1 MGQVQ
6 FIEYKGKKIVEMDFQ
21 NFIFKD
27 ISTIKEIMDEAKRL
41 IVSQPEGS
49 VLTLTNVTGL
59 RFSPEMI
66 SLFDDFT
73 EHNKT
78 YVKNGAVVGIIGLQ
92 KLAYNAVMRFSGRNL
107 PIFKARE
114 EALEW
119 LIQQN

>member
-1 MGQVQ
+1 MKQVQ
-6 FIEYKGKKIVEMDFQ
+6 YIEYKGKKILEMDFQ

-41 IVSQPEGS
+41 IISQPEGS

-66 SLFDDFT
+66 ALFDQFT
-73 EHNKT
+73 EHNKP
-78 YVKNGAVVGIIGLQ
+78 YVKNGAVVGIVGLQ

-107 PIFKARE
+107 PIFKERE

-119 LIQQN
+119 LAQQD